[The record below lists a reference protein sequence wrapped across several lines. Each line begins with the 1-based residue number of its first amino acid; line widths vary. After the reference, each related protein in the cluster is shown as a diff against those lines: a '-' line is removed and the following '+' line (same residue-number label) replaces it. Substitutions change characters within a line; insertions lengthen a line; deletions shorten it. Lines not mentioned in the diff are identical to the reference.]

1 MFGYQALYLFVLI
14 IVHIQWKYC
23 TQVGV
28 CFLKLLETALI
39 VFAIQIYLQ
48 YDEWEIPFNSTVLS
62 GFADTF
68 ELFTSAK
75 FAQFQKESL

>member
-1 MFGYQALYLFVLI
+1 MYLALYIFVLCL
-14 IVHIQWKYC
+14 VHIQWKYC

-48 YDEWEIPFNSTVLS
+48 YDQFELPFNSTVLS

-68 ELFTSAK
+68 ELFGAK
-75 FAQFQKESL
+75 FAKFEKESL

>member
-1 MFGYQALYLFVLI
+1 MYQALYLFVLI
-14 IVHIQWKYC
+14 LVHIQWKYC

-39 VFAIQIYLQ
+39 VFAIQVYMQ
-48 YDEWEIPFNSTVLS
+48 YDEWELPVNSTILD

-68 ELFTSAK
+68 ELFSGAK
-75 FAQFQKESL
+75 FAKFEKESL

>member
-1 MFGYQALYLFVLI
+1 MYLALYIFVLCL
-14 IVHIQWKYC
+14 VHLQFRYC
-23 TQVGV
+23 TQVGI

-48 YDEWEIPFNSTVLS
+48 YDQFEMPFNSTVLS

-68 ELFTSAK
+68 ELFSGAK
-75 FAQFQKESL
+75 FAQFQKEAL

>member
-1 MFGYQALYLFVLI
+1 MYIALFLFVLI
-14 IVHIQWKYC
+14 LVHIQWRYC

-48 YDEWEIPFNSTVLS
+48 YDEFELPFNNTLLS
-62 GFADTF
+62 DFADTF
-68 ELFTSAK
+68 ELFSGAK
-75 FAQFQKESL
+75 FAQFKKEAL